1 MADDIIKTTETM
13 LKEGSLTTNP
23 HGAADQKAKLSG
35 EFSFSIGI
43 LEDIMSRKPLIWTTM
58 RAKHK
63 SDKACDNEWSAT
75 EDGINEIGMRLR
87 VKRISV
93 LISALNSLMKLAE
106 YEMRNV

>member
-1 MADDIIKTTETM
+1 METIVETQELLKTGQ
-13 LKEGSLTTNP
+13 LSANP
-23 HGAADQKAKLSG
+23 HLCADQKAKLSG

-43 LEDIMSRKPLIWTTM
+43 LEDIMSRKPLIWMKM

-63 SDKACDNEWSAT
+63 SDKACENEWSAT

-93 LISALNSLMKLAE
+93 LISALNTLIKLAE
-106 YEMRNV
+106 FDAQNI